1 MPARQTKRLLSP
13 REKSELNGN
22 DSSERLDDLYKQVAK
37 AADDGDYERARSLM
51 GLVFWYRMSEL
62 DVAEQVKALH
72 EIKRLEAVTGNK
84 TGSAMFREWA
94 KDRAKA
100 AGG

>member
-1 MPARQTKRLLSP
+1 MPARQTQRLLSP

-22 DSSERLDDLYKQVAK
+22 DSPERLADLYKQISK
-37 AADDGDYERARSLM
+37 AADGGDYERARSLM
-51 GLVFWYRMSEL
+51 GLVFWHRMPEL

-72 EIKRLEAVTGNK
+72 EIKRLETVTGDK
-84 TGSAMFREWA
+84 AGSAMFRKWA

-100 AGG
+100 TGS

>member
-1 MPARQTKRLLSP
+1 MPEKKTQRLLSP

-22 DSSERLDDLYKQVAK
+22 DSPERLDDLYKQVAK
-37 AADDGDYERARSLM
+37 AADNGDYERARSLM
-51 GLVFWYRMSEL
+51 GLVFWHRMSEL

-72 EIKRLEAVTGNK
+72 EIKRLEAVTGDK
-84 TGSAMFREWA
+84 AGSAMFKKWA

-100 AGG
+100 VGG